1 MEVNK
6 CSVYLPRK
14 THTANQSLTIDTI
27 EPRKSVGQAAALP
40 VMGNKRHLQLRPN
53 HLRLKHVQENLS
65 VPVLVLYS
73 WRS

>member
-14 THTANQSLTIDTI
+14 THTTNRSLTIDTI

-40 VMGNKRHLQLRPN
+40 VMENKRHLWPN

-65 VPVLVLYS
+65 VPVLILYS